1 MLHSSI
7 IIQKIAIGMLACQW
21 RFLNYE
27 LSAYTRI
34 LLFPKWGEFTGSGE
48 NGTFAKC

>member
-1 MLHSSI
+1 MLQSSI
-7 IIQKIAIGMLACQW
+7 LIQKSAIDMLACQW

-27 LSAYTRI
+27 LRAYTRF

-48 NGTFAKC
+48 NGNFAKC